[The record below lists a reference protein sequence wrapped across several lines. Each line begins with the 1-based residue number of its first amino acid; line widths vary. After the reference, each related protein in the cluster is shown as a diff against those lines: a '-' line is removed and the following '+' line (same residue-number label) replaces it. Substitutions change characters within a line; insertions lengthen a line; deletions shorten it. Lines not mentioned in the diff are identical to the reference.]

1 MAESRHIVCPRC
13 DTVNRIPAARLADNP
28 RCGKCRAALLDG
40 VPRELTGA
48 TFDREIERND
58 LPVVVDFWAPW
69 CGPCRA
75 MAPEFE
81 HAAGE
86 LKADARFARLNTE
99 NEQAIGA
106 RHGIR
111 SIPTLVLFRDG
122 RELARRSGALRSAD
136 IRRWIAS
143 ELGAAG

>member
-1 MAESRHIVCPRC
+1 MSENRHLVCPQC
-13 DTVNRIPAARLADNP
+13 ETVNRIPATRLGENP
-28 RCGKCRAALLDG
+28 RCGKCHAALLDG
-40 VPRELTGA
+40 VPRELTGSG
-48 TFDREIERND
+48 FDREIERND

-86 LKADARFARLNTE
+86 LKASVRFARLNTE
-99 NEQAIGA
+99 DAPDLGA
-106 RHGIR
+106 RFGIR
-111 SIPTLVLFRDG
+111 SIPTLLLFRGG
-122 RELARRSGALRSAD
+122 RELARRSGAMRSAD

-143 ELGAAG
+143 ELGASG